1 MYYSGLPAIL
11 NIDLN
16 FIKNRGDSL
25 RWPRHTLYPLKLALT
40 SPTSGGRSVGIV
52 RLRTKATEF
61 VLFLFVCLL
70 VSHMKYCFALRLCY
84 DAISTNGAT

>member
-16 FIKNRGDSL
+16 LLGVVSTWMDGRADSL
-25 RWPRHTLYPLKLALT
+25 RWPRNTLYPLKLALT

-52 RLRTKATEF
+52 RWRTKTPE
-61 VLFLFVCLL
+61 LL
-70 VSHMKYCFALRLCY
+70 VSTLYSVRW
-84 DAISTNGAT
+84 